1 MNYKNIHFIGIGGI
15 GMSGLAQI
23 LNERG
28 FNISGSDIAANN
40 ITESLKGKGIKIF
53 IGHKPENI
61 DNADVIVV
69 SSAISI
75 NNPEVK
81 TAIKKGIPIM
91 HRSEMLAKLM
101 ENKKGIAIAGTHG
114 KTTTTSMISL
124 ILDKVGYDPTIIVGG
139 IVPEFESNAKNGNGD
154 FVVAEADES
163 DGSLIRLRPFFGII
177 TNIEADHL
185 DYYSGIGDIKKV
197 FEKFLAL
204 FPNNGY
210 ALLNYDD
217 NNVKDIIKTC
227 HNKYI
232 TYGLNNGVDFK
243 ASNIVFHD
251 FGSTFTIVR
260 EGVSLE
266 EISLSVPGIH
276 NIYNA
281 LAATA
286 LGISLGIKF
295 DDIRSILSTFKGVK
309 RRFQIIGKND
319 QFTIIDDYAHHPTEI
334 MATLSAARKIISNNR
349 LISIFQP
356 HRYTRTKYFYDDFG
370 KAFFNSDIV
379 IITDIYPAGEE
390 NIPQVTSKLIVDSLK
405 KYGHNSVWYIPN
417 IQEVPEFI
425 TNLVESNDTIITIG
439 AGDIWKVGK
448 ILKEKLISS

>member
-1 MNYKNIHFIGIGGI
+1 
-15 GMSGLAQI
+15 MSGLAQI
-23 LNERG
+23 LSERG
-28 FNISGSDIAANN
+28 FTVSGSDISTNS
-40 ITESLKGKGIKIF
+40 IIESLKNKNIKVF
-53 IGHKPENI
+53 IGHSPENI
-61 DNADVIVV
+61 DNADVVVV

-81 TAIKKGIPIM
+81 AALKKGIPIM

-124 ILDKVGYDPTIIVGG
+124 ILDKSGYEPTLVVGG
-139 IVPEFESNAKNGNGD
+139 IVPELGSNAKNGKGD
-154 FVVAEADES
+154 FIVAEADES
-163 DGSLIRLRPFFGII
+163 DGSLIRLRPYFGVI

-185 DYYSGIGDIKKV
+185 DYYSSIGDIKKV

-204 FPNNGY
+204 LPNSGY

-217 NNVKDIIKTC
+217 TNIRDIIKTC
-227 HNKYI
+227 RNKYI

-243 ASNIVFHD
+243 ANNISFHD
-251 FGSTFTIVR
+251 FGSTFSILKD
-260 EGVSLE
+260 GVCLG

-281 LAATA
+281 LGATA
-286 LGISLGIKF
+286 LGVSIGINF
-295 DDIRSILSTFKGVK
+295 DDIKNILSTFKGAK
-309 RRFQIIGKND
+309 RRFQIIGKNE
-319 QFTIIDDYAHHPTEI
+319 QFTIIDDYAHYTTEI
-334 MATLSAARKIISNNR
+334 MATLSAARKIINNKR

-356 HRYTRTKYFYDDFG
+356 HRYTRTKYFYDEFG
-370 KAFFNSDIV
+370 KSFFNADVVIV
-379 IITDIYPAGEE
+379 TDIYSAGEE
-390 NIPQVTSKLIVDSLK
+390 NIPHITSKLIVDSLK

-417 IQEVPEFI
+417 INDIPEFI
-425 TNLVESNDTIITIG
+425 SKLAVGDDTIITIG

-448 ILKEKLISS
+448 ILKEKLIPS